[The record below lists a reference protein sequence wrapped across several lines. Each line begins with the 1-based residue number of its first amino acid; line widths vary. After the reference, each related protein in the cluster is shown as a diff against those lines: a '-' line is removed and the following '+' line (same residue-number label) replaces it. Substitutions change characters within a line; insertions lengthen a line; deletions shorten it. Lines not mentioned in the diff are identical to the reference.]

1 MANSNY
7 NNDLTIREI
16 EYSIL
21 IKDKDKGF
29 HELDDILRSE
39 LTRFEE
45 TRKTNKTAGNP
56 IYDFLKTNIERS
68 IVIRDNTKVYF
79 LDYSEHGSLTI
90 QFKLMVMTRY
100 VNYGSTRQALDYLIK
115 DTIGEYFEE
124 LLERHIPV
132 SVSVQSADNELYE
145 LPLIGQNSNTFKN
158 RTQRDWLPVILS
170 SLALF
175 IVITLGLIW
184 FFQQYQL
191 IERKKP
197 SDEYRDKYYELLND
211 KQLDKSVE
219 KGNPNTYQ
227 PKNHEAD
234 SGQNARTESR
244 K

>member
-56 IYDFLKTNIERS
+56 IRDFLKTNIERS

-145 LPLIGQNSNTFKN
+145 LPVSGRDRNPIKN
-158 RTQRDWLPVILS
+158 RKQRDWLPVILS
-170 SLALF
+170 SVALLF
-175 IVITLGLIW
+175 VIALGLIW

-219 KGNPNTYQ
+219 KADINTYQ
-227 PKNHEAD
+227 PKTHEAD
-234 SGQNARTESR
+234 SSQNTRNESR
-244 K
+244 